1 MIEKS
6 KQHLWLPF
14 TQMKD
19 YDEDPLIIESGNGI
33 MLKDISGKEY
43 YDGFSSVWLNVH
55 GHRKKEMDEAI
66 QKQLEKIAHS
76 TLLGMTNV
84 PATELAEM
92 LTGITPEKLTRV
104 FYSDSGAEAMEIALK
119 MAFQYWKN
127 IGRPEKQTFISM
139 QNGYH
144 GDTIGAVSVGSI
156 ELFHHVYGPLMFESY
171 KAPIP
176 YVYRSE
182 SGAPVQCR
190 DECLHALEQLL
201 AKHHEEIAALTIES
215 MVQGASGMIVMPEG
229 FLSGVRKLCTAY
241 DVLMIVDEVA
251 TGFGRTGKMF
261 ACEHENVQPDLMAAG
276 KGITGG
282 YLPIAVTF
290 ATEAIYEAFY
300 DDYDKMKTFFHG
312 HSYTGNQLGCA
323 AAIENLRLF
332 ESERIVERVA
342 EKSKTAAEFLHD
354 LKQLPHVG
362 DVRQLGF
369 MCGIELVPPGL
380 QGLYCR
386 GHGGVG
392 MGRYPVKTAAC
403 GLTERPIAFFWPYR
417 MHGGQS
423 EGIAGTDNR
432 RQVSGLVNL
441 IGQHRQVGLAAVKY
455 LLDTDKTFWGHGDS
469 HSLQDAAD
477 HTTAPTGG
485 YRNPTDEI
493 LVEV

>member
-1 MIEKS
+1 MTAFLQYGS
-6 KQHLWLPF
+6 MY
-14 TQMKD
+14 TATA
-19 YDEDPLIIESGNGI
+19 
-33 MLKDISGKEY
+33 
-43 YDGFSSVWLNVH
+43 
-55 GHRKKEMDEAI
+55 KEMDEAI
-66 QKQLEKIAHS
+66 QNSLKNRSFDFAGYDERSRNRTCGDADGHH
-76 TLLGMTNV
+76 
-84 PATELAEM
+84 
-92 LTGITPEKLTRV
+92 TGKADTR

-127 IGRPEKQTFISM
+127 VGRPKKQTFISM

-171 KAPIP
+171 KVPIP

-182 SGAPVQCR
+182 SGDPVQCR

-229 FLSGVRKLCTAY
+229 FLAGVRKLCTAY

-342 EKSKTAAEFLHD
+342 EKSKRLRNF
-354 LKQLPHVG
+354 
-362 DVRQLGF
+362 F
-369 MCGIELVPPGL
+369 MI
-380 QGLYCR
+380 
-386 GHGGVG
+386 
-392 MGRYPVKTAAC
+392 
-403 GLTERPIAFFWPYR
+403 
-417 MHGGQS
+417 
-423 EGIAGTDNR
+423 
-432 RQVSGLVNL
+432 
-441 IGQHRQVGLAAVKY
+441 
-455 LLDTDKTFWGHGDS
+455 
-469 HSLQDAAD
+469 
-477 HTTAPTGG
+477 
-485 YRNPTDEI
+485 
-493 LVEV
+493 